1 MSGGLSTRLSSVCP
15 FLQRL
20 LPQPLLVPFSDIS
33 APSLLHPSE
42 SVVGLGHPVPIHPPT
57 LTLVLNHLHGPGRS
71 ILKSQIQ
78 LVGQPCCLARIYL
91 L

>member
-1 MSGGLSTRLSSVCP
+1 MCVSGGLSARLSSMCP
-15 FLQRL
+15 SLQRL

-33 APSLLHPSE
+33 APSLLHPSK
-42 SVVGLGHPVPIHPPT
+42 SMVGQGHPVPIHPPT
-57 LTLVLNHLHGPGRS
+57 PTLVLNHLHGP
-71 ILKSQIQ
+71 LKSQIQ